1 MWKWEVLTD
10 LVDHAVPC
18 VTSIVNNN
26 MNLPVSKLRCLLD
39 QFLNIL
45 IIEHIAYYSYSAAAG
60 FVDLLCRIF
69 CLLLKKVA
77 MNISTALT
85 ELIL

>member
-1 MWKWEVLTD
+1 MWKWEMLAC

-18 VTSIVNNN
+18 VTGIVNNN
-26 MNLPVSKLRCLLD
+26 MNLPVSELRCLLD

-45 IIEHIAYYSYSAAAG
+45 VIEHIACYSYSAAAG

-69 CLLLKKVA
+69 CLLFKKK
-77 MNISTALT
+77 
-85 ELIL
+85 EP